1 MSDKMP
7 AWAAASQNTI
17 FADAVMDVIVAN
29 GVARLSLAITGPEGQ
44 PSPVGLLCIPVAQL
58 PGVAAGLNNLLQQM
72 QTKARQAPQPPQQ
85 QPARVAATPEADAA
99 AADAAFRFNS

>member
-1 MSDKMP
+1 MSDKTP
-7 AWAAASQNTI
+7 AWAAASRTTI
-17 FADAVMDVIVAN
+17 SADAVVDVIVAN

-58 PGVAAGLNNLLQQM
+58 PNVAAGLNNLLQQM
-72 QTKARQAPQPPQQ
+72 QAKGRQAQPQQQ
-85 QPARVAATPEADAA
+85 QPARSAATPEADAA